1 VAGAAF
7 NAGREGRKHEAT
19 IGGRGRGA
27 VAHMGT
33 AQTPEELIK
42 GASDQHNVLNYGMGN
57 HVQRFSL
64 IDQINKDN
72 VKDLV
77 PV

>member
-1 VAGAAF
+1 
-7 NAGREGRKHEAT
+7 
-19 IGGRGRGA
+19 
-27 VAHMGT
+27 MGT
-33 AQTPEELIK
+33 AQTAEELVK

-57 HVQRFSL
+57 HLQRFSL